1 MTRHCFF
8 FEEFGLKFLPAS
20 GLSLALLPVDS
31 ITAGMKQGS
40 IGSSSWVGLLRTYPL
55 RLHVKEAGADAKLI

>member
-1 MTRHCFF
+1 M
-8 FEEFGLKFLPAS
+8 
-20 GLSLALLPVDS
+20 ALFPVDS
-31 ITAGMKQGS
+31 TAADMKQSS